1 LNDVHE
7 GHIHN
12 NLESLGWNGLISLK
26 RKLYGQIKELTNNI
40 IDIERNQLRFVNG
53 NIYKEKNVL
62 TNLIQR
68 SKQIRTEIQTNN
80 SQLFS
85 LSEKISQS
93 KNFLGMME
101 YRIPSEKEEELIQI
115 LQFNQKLLDNKEY
128 KNERQRNGILTSVK
142 DVSMKIEAIKAVKT
156 IKDQLSRFRT
166 ESDNISKSLR
176 ILDEEQISL
185 QTKIAEIN
193 NNLDRLFDA
202 KRHLASDHEKHLN
215 EYNETIIQLDRINT
229 RLNVMAEM
237 RQKQRQEYGHG
248 LPDDAL
254 FKVKETAKKKLES
267 GSKLTFEELKLLYSD
282 KGQ

>member
-1 LNDVHE
+1 MNDVHE

>member
-1 LNDVHE
+1 LIDAHE
-7 GHIHN
+7 GQGHN
-12 NLESLGWNGLISLK
+12 NMESLGWDELVSLK
-26 RKLYGQIKELTNNI
+26 RKLYSHIKELTNNI
-40 IDIERNQLRFVNG
+40 IDIERNQLRFVNE
-53 NIYKEKNVL
+53 NIHKEKNVL
-62 TNLIQR
+62 NNLIQR

-115 LQFNQKLLDNKEY
+115 LQFNQKLLDDKEY
-128 KNERQRNGILTSVK
+128 KNERQRNDTLTLVK
-142 DVSMKIEAIKAVKT
+142 DASMKIEAIKAVKT
-156 IKDQLSRFRT
+156 IKDQLARFRT

-185 QTKIAEIN
+185 QTKIAESN
-193 NNLDRLFDA
+193 NNLDRFFDS
-202 KRHLASDHEKHLN
+202 KRHLSSDHEKYLN
-215 EYNETIIQLDRINT
+215 EYNETIIQLDRINA

-254 FKVKETAKKKLES
+254 LKVKETAKKKLES
-267 GSKLTFEELKLLYSD
+267 GSKLTFEELKLLYSE

>member
-1 LNDVHE
+1 
-7 GHIHN
+7 
-12 NLESLGWNGLISLK
+12 LGWDELVSLK
-26 RKLYGQIKELTNNI
+26 RKLYSHIKELTNNI
-40 IDIERNQLRFVNG
+40 IDIERNQLRFVNE
-53 NIYKEKNVL
+53 NIHKERNVL
-62 TNLIQR
+62 NNLIQR
-68 SKQIRTEIQTNN
+68 SRQIRTEIQTNN

-115 LQFNQKLLDNKEY
+115 LQFNQKLLDDKEY
-128 KNERQRNGILTSVK
+128 KNERQRNDTLTLVK
-142 DVSMKIEAIKAVKT
+142 DASMKIEAIKAVKT
-156 IKDQLSRFRT
+156 IKDQLARFRT

-176 ILDEEQISL
+176 ILDEDQISL
-185 QTKIAEIN
+185 QTKIAESN
-193 NNLDRLFDA
+193 NNLDRFFDS
-202 KRHLASDHEKHLN
+202 KRHLSSDHEKYLN
-215 EYNETIIQLDRINT
+215 EYNETIIQLDRINA

-267 GSKLTFEELKLLYSD
+267 GSKLTFEELKLLYSE

>member
-1 LNDVHE
+1 MRWDELV
-7 GHIHN
+7 
-12 NLESLGWNGLISLK
+12 SLK
-26 RKLYGQIKELTNNI
+26 RKLYNRVKELTNNI
-40 IDIERNQLRFVNG
+40 IEIERNQFRFINE
-53 NIYKEKNVL
+53 NIHKEKNIL
-62 TNLIQR
+62 NNLVQR
-68 SKQIRTEIQTNN
+68 SKQTRTETHTNN

-101 YRIPSEKEEELIQI
+101 DRIPSEKEEELIRTLQI
-115 LQFNQKLLDNKEY
+115 NQKILDNKEY
-128 KNERQRNGILTSVK
+128 KNERQRNEILTLVK

-156 IKDQLSRFRT
+156 IKDQLLGFKT

-176 ILDEEQISL
+176 MLDEERISL

-193 NNLDRLFDA
+193 NNLDRLFDS
-202 KRHLASDHEKHLN
+202 KRRLSSDHEKYLN
-215 EYNETIIQLDRINT
+215 EYNETITQLDKINA
-229 RLNVMAEM
+229 RLNLMSEM

-254 FKVKETAKKKLES
+254 FRVKETAKKKLES
-267 GSKLTFEELKLLYSD
+267 GSKLTFEELKLLYSE

>member
-1 LNDVHE
+1 MRWDELV
-7 GHIHN
+7 
-12 NLESLGWNGLISLK
+12 SLK
-26 RKLYGQIKELTNNI
+26 RKLYNHVKELTNNI
-40 IDIERNQLRFVNG
+40 IDIERNQFRFINE
-53 NIYKEKNVL
+53 NIHKEKNIL
-62 TNLIQR
+62 NNLVQR
-68 SKQIRTEIQTNN
+68 SKQTRTETHTNN

-101 YRIPSEKEEELIQI
+101 DRIPSEKEEELIRTLQI
-115 LQFNQKLLDNKEY
+115 NQKILDNKEY
-128 KNERQRNGILTSVK
+128 KNERQRNEILTFVK

-156 IKDQLSRFRT
+156 IKDQLLGFKT

-176 ILDEEQISL
+176 MLDEERISL

-193 NNLDRLFDA
+193 NNIDKLFDS
-202 KRHLASDHEKHLN
+202 KRRLSSDHEKYLN
-215 EYNETIIQLDRINT
+215 EYNETITQLDKINA
-229 RLNVMAEM
+229 RLNLMSEM

-254 FKVKETAKKKLES
+254 FRVKETAKKKLES
-267 GSKLTFEELKLLYSD
+267 GSKLTFEELKLLYSE